1 MTAELLRWK
10 AKSPLARKKS
20 PATTVAPVTLTC
32 CKPDVKVPKVWLVP
46 ATEMTRAEASRSV
59 EFQLT
64 WVVVEVTDKTEPSE
78 TLTLPL
84 ASSKV
89 PACAPVLDTTA
100 TEALLTP
107 ALKSPAVIQALA
119 PEAKTLISVAS
130 VRWNEKL
137 PLTEK
142 VPAIVACKP
151 TTLTTGE
158 VSADMAGMTCE
169 KPSKLRVLV
178 VWLTVVVLSCRV
190 AEVALADAKSPPVRE
205 KPPVASSQ

>member
-1 MTAELLRWK
+1 M
-10 AKSPLARKKS
+10 
-20 PATTVAPVTLTC
+20 
-32 CKPDVKVPKVWLVP
+32 P
-46 ATEMTRAEASRSV
+46 ATEMARLAAVRSV

-64 WVVVEVTDKTEPSE
+64 RVLVAVTVSALPSD
-78 TLTLPL
+78 TLTEPL
-84 ASSKV
+84 ASKMV
-89 PACAPVLDTTA
+89 PACEAPLLTTKA
-100 TEALLTP
+100 TAALLTP

-119 PEAKTLISVAS
+119 PEANTLISVAS

-169 KPSKLRVLV
+169 KLSKLRVLV